1 MLESIKRK
9 GAKEKRTILL
19 KLFLKITPDEDTVCR
34 IILFSST
41 LCVRI
46 FIEKV
51 VRKILSKKSFFVME
65 LQFFFFIFLS
75 MLFSILKNYCHA
87 LLILSEDT
95 INLFLFCGKKKF
107 FQVSTPPRGLQ
118 ICLQSSTM

>member
-65 LQFFFFIFLS
+65 LQFFFFSFSYPCFSPFLKIIV
-75 MLFSILKNYCHA
+75 MRYLYYQR
-87 LLILSEDT
+87 T
-95 INLFLFCGKKKF
+95 
-107 FQVSTPPRGLQ
+107 Q
-118 ICLQSSTM
+118 

>member
-41 LCVRI
+41 LYVRI

-65 LQFFFFIFLS
+65 LQFFFSFSYPCFSPFLKIIV
-75 MLFSILKNYCHA
+75 MRYLYYQR
-87 LLILSEDT
+87 T
-95 INLFLFCGKKKF
+95 
-107 FQVSTPPRGLQ
+107 Q
-118 ICLQSSTM
+118 